1 MEIIYLIS
9 GILICQLIAYSS
21 KITFPINQKYL
32 KSFPSNFLMQIYFGI
47 CSLILMYAFGYKLK
61 FSIGTEHIWTIVYQ
75 VFILF
80 FISFLIIGL
89 LIDFIKNKSPVS
101 ESDDKKENFGTSQ
114 NQAIFEVVK
123 GFRAKLKI
131 VITKS
136 ISLFLLFCLCRLL
149 LPTVPI

>member
-80 FISFLIIGL
+80 FILFLIIGL
-89 LIDFIKNKSPVS
+89 LIDFIKNK
-101 ESDDKKENFGTSQ
+101 
-114 NQAIFEVVK
+114 
-123 GFRAKLKI
+123 
-131 VITKS
+131 
-136 ISLFLLFCLCRLL
+136 
-149 LPTVPI
+149 